1 MQQLDIKVLSVIDAR
16 CNHETCWSS
25 FIFKYFNNSTFFNVV
40 CITKKIKCWVL
51 LMHGVN
57 MEFIFE
63 IFTEICLYISDLVGF
78 GQK

>member
-1 MQQLDIKVLSVIDAR
+1 
-16 CNHETCWSS
+16 
-25 FIFKYFNNSTFFNVV
+25 V